1 MTALAAALFSAAL
14 ALVGK
19 IGFDIWA
26 RHRERRGI
34 AGALAGEIGA
44 YVKSIKPSETAK
56 NLLTVANLDRET
68 RCRRLAAT
76 FGSLPNTH
84 PIFDKVAGNLG
95 VLPVHAV
102 CQISEFYNFVTGYRL
117 QLTALS
123 SDKFLNTDDVYQ
135 FNMLNVLANLIKQ
148 HAEPT
153 HELINDLE
161 KISTQCFVKTLRFRC
176 TK

>member
-14 ALVGK
+14 ALFGK

-26 RHRERRGI
+26 RHRERCGI

-44 YVKSIKPSETAK
+44 YIKSIKPSETAK

-102 CQISEFYNFVTGYRL
+102 RQISEFYNFVTGYRL
-117 QLTALS
+117 LLTNLS
-123 SDKFLNTDDVYQ
+123 SDKFLESDDDHQ
-135 FNMLNVLANLIKQ
+135 FNMLKILAKGIEEQ
-148 HAEPT
+148 VEP
-153 HELINDLE
+153 INKLVNDPE
-161 KISTQCFVKTLRFRC
+161 KNINTMCV
-176 TK
+176 